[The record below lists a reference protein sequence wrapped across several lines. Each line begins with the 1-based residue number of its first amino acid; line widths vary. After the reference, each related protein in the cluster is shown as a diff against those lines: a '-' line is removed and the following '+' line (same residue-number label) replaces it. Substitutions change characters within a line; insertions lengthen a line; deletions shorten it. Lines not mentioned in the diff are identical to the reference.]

1 MKLQVKAGDI
11 TEQEVDAIVV
21 NVFEGVSQPEGA
33 TKSVNTA
40 IKDIITSLIETGE
53 VRGKSGELTL
63 IHTQNS
69 IKPKRVLVA
78 GLGPK

>member
-40 IKDIITSLIETGE
+40 I
-53 VRGKSGELTL
+53 
-63 IHTQNS
+63 
-69 IKPKRVLVA
+69 
-78 GLGPK
+78 

>member
-40 IKDIITSLIETGE
+40 IKDLSLIH
-53 VRGKSGELTL
+53 
-63 IHTQNS
+63 I
-69 IKPKRVLVA
+69 
-78 GLGPK
+78 